1 MSNDKNSKEIE
12 IKRSE
17 NSDSD
22 SYLKSEDEIRNAN
35 EADSY
40 LKLQKELEELKDK
53 YLRTSAEFDNYRKRM
68 DKNMQ
73 DMIDATKRSAIGDF
87 LIVLDNMEKAINVS
101 KEHKE
106 TIIEGVE
113 LTVKSFK
120 DLLKKHNIE
129 TIDPGEE
136 TFNPDIHEALAMHDS
151 ENVPKNSIIQTLEKG
166 YIYKNKL
173 IKPAKVIVSK
183 GKKEK
188 KNIDEED
195 I

>member
-1 MSNDKNSKEIE
+1 MQNDKNSEEIE

-17 NSDSD
+17 DSDSD
-22 SYLKSEDEIRNAN
+22 NSLKSEDEIQNAN
-35 EADSY
+35 GIDRC
-40 LKLQKELEELKDK
+40 LKLQKELEEWKDK
-53 YLRTSAEFDNYRKRM
+53 YLRKSAEFDNYQKRT

-73 DMIDATKRSAIGDF
+73 DMIDATKRSVIGDF
-87 LIVLDNMEKAINVS
+87 LIVLENMEKAMDVS
-101 KEHKE
+101 KEHKDA
-106 TIIEGVE
+106 IMEGVD
-113 LTVKSFK
+113 LTIKSFK

-129 TIDPGEE
+129 TIDPGEGA
-136 TFNPDIHEALAMHDS
+136 FNPDIHEALAIQNS

-173 IKPAKVIVSK
+173 LKPAKVIVSK

-188 KNIDEED
+188 KNINKED

>member
-1 MSNDKNSKEIE
+1 MSNDKNSEE
-12 IKRSE
+12 IKKNE
-17 NSDSD
+17 NLDS
-22 SYLKSEDEIRNAN
+22 SSKSEDKVENTTESDRC
-35 EADSY
+35 
-40 LKLQKELEELKDK
+40 LKLQEELDELKDK

-73 DMIDATKRSAIGDF
+73 DMVDATKRSVIGDF
-87 LIVLDNMEKAINVS
+87 LVVLENMEKALNVS

-106 TIIEGVE
+106 TIIEGIE

-120 DLLKKHNIE
+120 DLLKKHNVE
-129 TIDPGEE
+129 TIEPGEE
-136 TFNPDIHEALAMHDS
+136 IFNPDIHEALATQDS

-188 KNIDEED
+188 KNTNKED